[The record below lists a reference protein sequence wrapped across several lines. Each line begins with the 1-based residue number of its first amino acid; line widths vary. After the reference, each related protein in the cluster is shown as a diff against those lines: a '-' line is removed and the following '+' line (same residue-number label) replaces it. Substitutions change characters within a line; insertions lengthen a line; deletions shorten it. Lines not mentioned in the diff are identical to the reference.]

1 MATCTMIEI
10 PKTTSGPAD
19 PHAPSILTTLP
30 PEIRNR
36 IYEYLFKK
44 DVPVLPTDGH
54 ADAKRLRQS
63 VKNIG
68 HEQTI
73 DSPDG
78 GVEPHLGVRDF
89 RHGFQDCTR
98 LLLSCRQIYH
108 EAVGILYGE
117 NIFLFSRALSNQVW
131 SVSTWLSS
139 IGSHYHL
146 LSRVHID
153 ADAYRERHYKKFDLL
168 PLLKLVW
175 IHPHAKCKIVFA
187 PSGWPLPKH
196 RRAYRALSSE
206 TADPI
211 PSINFMNRVLFTL
224 GTKDALSLKQ
234 YARYPRLVP
243 SIVIQMWYGQRPL
256 GYISLKDAGTPRR
269 FGNLT
274 KVFDISDQGE
284 KAEWRESSVS
294 NLLDLP
300 FRLLSDIN
308 TYVRASEARVVFDL
322 DNEQVEGFQAG
333 LHGVNRHLRQRI
345 DREPG
350 RSCDEIEFKMSTQEA
365 VTDFKSFIALRRCL
379 DIKKFRD
386 LMDLERRPK
395 RKRSVKMVLMFD
407 LSTPKPIEDLR
418 INITELLAVFRC
430 GFLVPTIAVQES
442 NSGMT
447 NTETIIL
454 HSLRW
459 AAFLLL
465 SDILDQFPAKADQPP
480 PEIWIDGHG
489 TVLHATYPATDTSAE
504 EIIPH
509 LFTDKDP
516 VSFSSEGWRIFK
528 IVENR
533 GIWAKNCRP
542 EYPDTIEGRNI
553 VDLLDLWRHL
563 RFCLWYELRCC

>member
-1 MATCTMIEI
+1 MATSTIIEI

-19 PHAPSILTTLP
+19 PRAPSILTTLP

-36 IYEYLFKK
+36 IYEYLLKR
-44 DVPVLPTDGH
+44 DGPVLPTDGH
-54 ADAKRLRQS
+54 ADTKRLRQR
-63 VKNIG
+63 VKSIG
-68 HEQTI
+68 REQAI

-78 GVEPHLGVRDF
+78 GVELHLGVGDF

-131 SVSTWLSS
+131 SASTWLSS
-139 IGSHYHL
+139 IGSQYHL

-153 ADAYRERHYKKFDLL
+153 ADAYGERHYKKFDLL
-168 PLLKLVW
+168 PLLKLIW
-175 IHPHAKCKIVFA
+175 IYPHAKCKIVFT
-187 PSGWPLPKH
+187 PPGWPLPKH
-196 RRAYRALSSE
+196 PRPYRALSSE

-224 GTKDALSLKQ
+224 GTKDALNLKK
-234 YARYPRLVP
+234 YARYPRLIP
-243 SIVIQMWYGQRPL
+243 SIVIQMWYGERPL
-256 GYISLKDAGTPRR
+256 GHISLKEAGTPRS
-269 FGNLT
+269 FGDLRKN
-274 KVFDISDQGE
+274 FDISDQGG
-284 KAEWRESSVS
+284 KAEWRESSFS
-294 NLLDLP
+294 NLLDLSY
-300 FRLLSDIN
+300 RLLSEIN
-308 TYVRASEARVVFDL
+308 TYVHASDARVVFDL
-322 DNEQVEGFQAG
+322 DNEQVVGFQAG
-333 LHGVNRHLRQRI
+333 LHGVNQYLRQRI

-379 DIKKFRD
+379 DIRKFKD
-386 LMDLERRPK
+386 LLDLARRLK
-395 RKRSVKMVLMFD
+395 RKRSVKMVLMFG

-418 INITELLAVFRC
+418 INITELLAIFRC
-430 GFLVPTIAVQES
+430 GFLVSIIAVQES
-442 NSGMT
+442 NNGMT

-454 HSLRW
+454 HSVRW

-489 TVLHATYPATDTSAE
+489 TVLYATYPATDTSAE

-516 VSFSSEGWRIFK
+516 VSFSSEGWRMFK
-528 IVENR
+528 VVEDR
-533 GIWAKNCRP
+533 GIWTKFCRT
-542 EYPDTIEGRNI
+542 EYPDTIGTRNI

-563 RFCLWYELRCC
+563 RYYLWYELRCC